1 MITLMNVTE
10 THIRMKT
17 NAEGVGDTKYS
28 LFEPLRVFV
37 NKLKRKRPNWR
48 FVVLSKAEKRIALE
62 STQLCSVAIVEG
74 EQQLGSVS
82 IRREYSAREH
92 CDLETY
98 KVRSDR
104 IQKKRGSSK
113 NESKTTKEAVA
124 LRTCLAMMRPDTED
138 EMKNNVSMELANA
151 LTIQTSHTN
160 SSIQMEPRKLQGE
173 AVEYA
178 QANREAFCRAF
189 PQHTNTFRTLD
200 ALAEEDHIVSEISV
214 RQKVILVADSSK
226 LRVFADTDGT
236 KLFEDDLDGNALPE
250 WVRRKMGLLKLVAAK
265 QFVRG
270 VGVRVNDNVFAITT
284 EVEGEAA

>member
-1 MITLMNVTE
+1 
-10 THIRMKT
+10 
-17 NAEGVGDTKYS
+17 
-28 LFEPLRVFV
+28 
-37 NKLKRKRPNWR
+37 
-48 FVVLSKAEKRIALE
+48 
-62 STQLCSVAIVEG
+62 
-74 EQQLGSVS
+74 
-82 IRREYSAREH
+82 
-92 CDLETY
+92 
-98 KVRSDR
+98 
-104 IQKKRGSSK
+104 
-113 NESKTTKEAVA
+113 
-124 LRTCLAMMRPDTED
+124 
-138 EMKNNVSMELANA
+138 MKNNVSMELANA

-160 SSIQMEPRKLQGE
+160 SSIQMEQRKLQGE